1 MPPHLLD
8 SRTPDGWGYPPAD
21 PSRASHGRPLSL
33 RRSDPTSVRNPSA
46 VASTTVAISNFSSSF
61 MYVDDCVE
69 GTVRVASGE
78 NALPVDVGSSQRY
91 ASIKMVDMIERIAG
105 IAIRRN

>member
-1 MPPHLLD
+1 
-8 SRTPDGWGYPPAD
+8 
-21 PSRASHGRPLSL
+21 
-33 RRSDPTSVRNPSA
+33 
-46 VASTTVAISNFSSSF
+46 